1 MFKEVGNCVIP
12 SDEGGESSILGPPCA
27 GGLLLSQALSGL
39 PVSPSLPAF
48 PDPSPPLVMEA
59 GVALLTFEF
68 SSGAHG
74 GEPDLPLDG
83 GPS

>member
-12 SDEGGESSILGPPCA
+12 SDEGGESSILGPA
-27 GGLLLSQALSGL
+27 GGLLLSALSGL
-39 PVSPSLPAF
+39 PVSPSLWAF

-59 GVALLTFEF
+59 GVARLTFEF
-68 SSGAHG
+68 SSGAG
-74 GEPDLPLDG
+74 GDPDLPLEG